1 MISLLRH
8 RLFFKRETD
17 RGAVAVEFALI
28 FPIFLF
34 MILFMLDAGRYL
46 MVQMAMNNA
55 AEVGA
60 RSISYSADTTTTS
73 TLVSSTVTDAVV
85 RLSTL
90 DATSS
95 HLGVVAGGYICPLN
109 SESYYATNP
118 VTQVYGPSPDGNC
131 TDLSNQ
137 GNSGVNCSTV
147 PANYRAM
154 ARASVT
160 FKWITPL
167 GLIIDLADPN
177 LVGPN
182 GSIYFN
188 RNATD
193 TTTIEGKAKLLCQ
206 N

>member
-1 MISLLRH
+1 MITLLRH

-60 RSISYSADTTTTS
+60 RSISYAADLTTTVTQIRTS
-73 TLVSSTVTDAVV
+73 TAEAVV

-90 DATSS
+90 DSTSNTT
-95 HLGVVAGGYICPLN
+95 GVVTGEYICPLN
-109 SESYYATNP
+109 SETYYATNP

-137 GNSGVNCSTV
+137 GNSGVSCSTV

>member
-1 MISLLRH
+1 MTRLRH
-8 RLFFKRETD
+8 WLFFKRETD

-46 MVQMAMNNA
+46 MVQMAMNNS

-60 RSISYSADTTTTS
+60 RSVSYGADLTTTVTQIRTS
-73 TLVSSTVTDAVV
+73 TADSVV

-90 DATSS
+90 DSTASTS
-95 HLGVVAGGYICPLN
+95 GVVTGEYICPLN

>member
-1 MISLLRH
+1 MTRLRH
-8 RLFFKRETD
+8 WLIIKRESD

-60 RSISYSADTTTTS
+60 RSISYSADTTTTN
-73 TLVSSTVTDAVV
+73 TLVATTVTDAIV

-90 DATSS
+90 DSTSS
-95 HLGVVAGGYICPLN
+95 HLGVVAGNFICPLN

>member
-1 MISLLRH
+1 MTRLRH
-8 RLFFKRETD
+8 WLIIKRESD

-60 RSISYSADTTTTS
+60 RSVSYGADLTTTVTQIRTS
-73 TLVSSTVTDAVV
+73 TADSVV

-90 DATSS
+90 DSTASTS
-95 HLGVVAGGYICPLN
+95 GVVTGEYICPLN

>member
-1 MISLLRH
+1 MTRLRH
-8 RLFFKRETD
+8 WLIIKRESD

-60 RSISYSADTTTTS
+60 RSISYSADTSTTS
-73 TLVSSTVTDAVV
+73 TQIKTAVTQAVV
-85 RLSTL
+85 RMSTL
-90 DATSS
+90 DVTTDIGGIS
-95 HLGVVAGGYICPLN
+95 AGEYICPLN
-109 SESYYATNP
+109 SETYVGLDPLTGISGL
-118 VTQVYGPSPDGNC
+118 VPDGNC
-131 TDLSNQ
+131 FDLSVQ
-137 GNSGVNCSTV
+137 SYSGVNCSTV

-193 TTTIEGKAKLLCQ
+193 TTTVEGKAKLLCQ

>member
-1 MISLLRH
+1 MMTQLRH
-8 RLFFKRETD
+8 RLFVKPETD

-60 RSISYSADTTTTS
+60 RSVSYGADLTTTVTQIRTS
-73 TLVSSTVTDAVV
+73 TADAVV

-90 DATSS
+90 DSTATTT
-95 HLGVVAGGYICPLN
+95 GVVTGEYICPLN
-109 SESYYATNP
+109 SESNYSLNP

-137 GNSGVNCSTV
+137 GNSGVSCSTV

>member
-1 MISLLRH
+1 MMTQLRH

-60 RSISYSADTTTTS
+60 RSIAYSADTSTTS
-73 TLVSSTVTDAVV
+73 TQIKTAVTQAVV

-90 DATSS
+90 DSTTD
-95 HLGVVAGGYICPLN
+95 VGGISPGEYICPLN

>member
-1 MISLLRH
+1 MTRLRH
-8 RLFFKRETD
+8 WLIIKRESD

-60 RSISYSADTTTTS
+60 RSISYSADTTTTAS
-73 TLVSSTVTDAVV
+73 LIRSSVTDAIA

-90 DATSS
+90 DSTATS
-95 HLGVVAGGYICPLN
+95 LGISAGEYVCPLN
-109 SESYYATNP
+109 SETYVGPNP
-118 VTQVYGPSPDGNC
+118 LTGISGLVPDGNC
-131 TDLSNQ
+131 FDLSVQ
-137 GNSGVNCSTV
+137 SYSGVNCSTV